1 MRLTRRAARVRL
13 PGVRGDAADAE
24 DDAGV
29 LNLVVGIIELRPHA
43 ADLRALEGA
52 EKLARLDSVATKGI
66 KNGKTPLA
74 ENEPVSPANVKKLSP
89 LPYKVREGLF

>member
-1 MRLTRRAARVRL
+1 MLFRSVPPTAKQYT
-13 PGVRGDAADAE
+13 
-24 DDAGV
+24 DAG
-29 LNLVVGIIELRPHA
+29 LPWFDYYA
-43 ADLRALEGA
+43 ADLRALGGA